1 MPMMEQVVEATM
13 VNAEVPNLSLKEPSL
28 TARAE
33 PERRAARRGCKSEGR
48 ASSLSDQEE
57 EAGRDAIVWEKVGED
72 SDSEGRG
79 EGKAQARSRACEP

>member
-33 PERRAARRGCKSEGR
+33 PERREARRGCRSEGR
-48 ASSLSDQEE
+48 ASSLSDQDE
-57 EAGRDAIVWEKVGED
+57 EAGRTAIVWEKVGEE
-72 SDSEGRG
+72 SDSEGR
-79 EGKAQARSRACEP
+79 EVGKAKARSRACDP

>member
-33 PERRAARRGCKSEGR
+33 PEGREARRGCRSEGR
-48 ASSLSDQEE
+48 GSSLSDQDE
-57 EAGRDAIVWEKVGED
+57 EAGSDAIVWEKVGEE
-72 SDSEGRG
+72 SDSEGRDV
-79 EGKAQARSRACEP
+79 GKAKARSRACDP

>member
-33 PERRAARRGCKSEGR
+33 PERRAARKGCKSEGR

-57 EAGRDAIVWEKVGED
+57 EAGRDEIVWEKVGN